1 MTAQFQ
7 YTTLPHQTAAV
18 QSLADVL
25 ADVRFV
31 PPANVHANPSYVPRE
46 AAPTLKANLAAVRQ
60 RNGVRTGTVYVP
72 DTATPALNLDVLMET
87 GTGKTFTFI
96 ETIHRLH
103 REHRGDEHDQHRQS
117 GDRGH
122 APVATL
128 RLALAEGVER
138 QPEQAGEQ
146 LE

>member
-46 AAPTLKANLAAVRQ
+46 AAPTLKANLAAVW
-60 RNGVRTGTVYVP
+60 P
-72 DTATPALNLDVLMET
+72 CCPASSPTAKA
-87 GTGKTFTFI
+87 
-96 ETIHRLH
+96 
-103 REHRGDEHDQHRQS
+103 
-117 GDRGH
+117 
-122 APVATL
+122 ATSTSTKFFW
-128 RLALAEGVER
+128 
-138 QPEQAGEQ
+138 
-146 LE
+146 

>member
-46 AAPTLKANLAAVRQ
+46 AAATLKANLATVRQ
-60 RNGVRTGTVYVP
+60 RNGVRAGLVYVP

-87 GTGKTFTFI
+87 GTGKTLYLYRDHPPPAPRAQAVQ
-96 ETIHRLH
+96 IHC
-103 REHRGDEHDQHRQS
+103 
-117 GDRGH
+117 
-122 APVATL
+122 
-128 RLALAEGVER
+128 
-138 QPEQAGEQ
+138 AGAV
-146 LE
+146 